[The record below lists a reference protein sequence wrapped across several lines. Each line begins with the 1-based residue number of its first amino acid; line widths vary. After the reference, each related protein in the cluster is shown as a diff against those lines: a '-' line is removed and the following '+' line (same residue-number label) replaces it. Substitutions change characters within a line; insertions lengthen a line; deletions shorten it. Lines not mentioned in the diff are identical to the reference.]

1 MNVKHTLNAQEKD
14 VYLYVAEDATYATGN
29 QAIFKASD
37 FVGATAV
44 NSAENQTIFRFWP
57 QDKTKM
63 AQSAGDPAYDS
74 FTLPHTDNAHV
85 EVMKTVAGAMANPH
99 GGFVVIQ
106 DDLGSADSSDGTT
119 MGVAMTDLNYPTIAS
134 TGTAVSVSAV
144 AITTVDA

>member
-63 AQSAGDPAYDS
+63 AQSAGDPAYDT
-74 FTLPHTDNAHV
+74 FTLTHTANAHV
-85 EVMKTVAGAMANPH
+85 EIMKTVAGAMANPH

-106 DDLGSADSSDGTT
+106 DDLGTAFGDGSTT
-119 MGVAMTDLNYPTIAS
+119 GEARTDLKYPPIAS
-134 TGTAVSVSAV
+134 TGTAVAVTAV

>member
-1 MNVKHTLNAQEKD
+1 MNVKHTMNAQEKE

-37 FVGATAV
+37 F
-44 NSAENQTIFRFWP
+44 AENQTIFRFWP

-63 AQSAGDPAYDS
+63 AQSAGDPAYDT
-74 FTLPHTDNAHV
+74 FTLTHTANAHV
-85 EVMKTVAGAMANPH
+85 EIMKTVAGAMANPH

-106 DDLGSADSSDGTT
+106 DDLGTAFGDGSTT
-119 MGVAMTDLNYPTIAS
+119 GEARTDLKYPPIAS
-134 TGTAVSVSAV
+134 TGTAVAVTAV